1 MWILSYFPQSQLRF
15 GYLLVHRLG
24 SGALEA
30 GGRLDEAVDI
40 SWTAP
45 ASRLVPSPPACV
57 VGEGTI
63 IAISDAD
70 LLISVEDDDDE
81 VDGE

>member
-1 MWILSYFPQSQLRF
+1 
-15 GYLLVHRLG
+15 
-24 SGALEA
+24 
-30 GGRLDEAVDI
+30 
-40 SWTAP
+40 
-45 ASRLVPSPPACV
+45 VPSPPACV